1 MKHAKYLLLLA
12 LCLALT
18 ACGSKPAAS
27 SGDSTSS
34 GSGVSSSAPGSS
46 QPEPESSAPDV
57 PDEPEEPEEPDAS
70 QPEEHAPLTAE
81 DKAAAYDAA
90 CDYYLG
96 TVFDVQ
102 GLTEIGLRAGEITF
116 QVSCTKGG
124 AKVDP
129 DRTISLAR
137 ENGAWTVVS
146 EGY

>member
-1 MKHAKYLLLLA
+1 MRHTKYLLPLLA
-12 LCLALT
+12 LCLLLA
-18 ACGSKPAAS
+18 ACGPKPAAS
-27 SGDSTSS
+27 SG
-34 GSGVSSSAPGSS
+34 GSASSSAPGSS
-46 QPEPESSAPDV
+46 QPEPGQSAPDAS
-57 PDEPEEPEEPDAS
+57 EPDAS
-70 QPEEHAPLTAE
+70 APDISQPEGPAPLTAE

>member
-18 ACGSKPAAS
+18 ACGPKPAAS
-27 SGDSTSS
+27 SGGSTSS

-46 QPEPESSAPDV
+46 QPEPGQSAPDESK
-57 PDEPEEPEEPDAS
+57 PDISAPDIS
-70 QPEEHAPLTAE
+70 QPEEPAPLTAE

>member
-18 ACGSKPAAS
+18 ACGPKPAAS

-46 QPEPESSAPDV
+46 QPEPGQSAPDESK
-57 PDEPEEPEEPDAS
+57 PDISAPDIS
-70 QPEEHAPLTAE
+70 QPEEPAPLTAE

>member
-18 ACGSKPAAS
+18 ACGPKPAAS
-27 SGDSTSS
+27 SGGSTSS

-46 QPEPESSAPDV
+46 QPEPGQSAPDESK
-57 PDEPEEPEEPDAS
+57 PDVSAPDISQLEEP
-70 QPEEHAPLTAE
+70 APLTAE

>member
-18 ACGSKPAAS
+18 ACGPKPAAS
-27 SGDSTSS
+27 SGGSTSS
-34 GSGVSSSAPGSS
+34 GSGASSSAPGSS
-46 QPEPESSAPDV
+46 QPEPGQSAPNESKPDVSAPDI
-57 PDEPEEPEEPDAS
+57 S
-70 QPEEHAPLTAE
+70 QPEEPAPLTAE

>member
-18 ACGSKPAAS
+18 ACGPKPAAS

-34 GSGVSSSAPGSS
+34 GSGASSSAPGSS
-46 QPEPESSAPDV
+46 QPEPGQSAPDESK
-57 PDEPEEPEEPDAS
+57 PDVSAPDISRPEEP
-70 QPEEHAPLTAE
+70 APLTAE

>member
-18 ACGSKPAAS
+18 ACGPKPAAS

-34 GSGVSSSAPGSS
+34 GSGASSSAPGSS
-46 QPEPESSAPDV
+46 QPEPGQATPDESEPDV
-57 PDEPEEPEEPDAS
+57 SEPDAS
-70 QPEEHAPLTAE
+70 QPEEPAPLTAE

>member
-27 SGDSTSS
+27 SGGSTSS

-46 QPEPESSAPDV
+46 QPEPGQSAPDESE
-57 PDEPEEPEEPDAS
+57 PDISAPDAS
-70 QPEEHAPLTAE
+70 QPEEPAPLTAE

>member
-18 ACGSKPAAS
+18 ACGPKPAAS
-27 SGDSTSS
+27 SGGSTSS
-34 GSGVSSSAPGSS
+34 GSGASSSAPGSS
-46 QPEPESSAPDV
+46 QPEPGQSAPDESE
-57 PDEPEEPEEPDAS
+57 PDISAPDAS
-70 QPEEHAPLTAE
+70 QPEEPAPLTAE

>member
-18 ACGSKPAAS
+18 ACGPKPAAS

-34 GSGVSSSAPGSS
+34 GSGASSSAPGSS
-46 QPEPESSAPDV
+46 QPEPGQSAPDESK
-57 PDEPEEPEEPDAS
+57 PDVSAPDIS
-70 QPEEHAPLTAE
+70 QPEEPAPLTAE

>member
-18 ACGSKPAAS
+18 ACGPKPAAS
-27 SGDSTSS
+27 SGGSTSS
-34 GSGVSSSAPGSS
+34 GSGASSSAPGSS
-46 QPEPESSAPDV
+46 QPEPGQSAPDESK
-57 PDEPEEPEEPDAS
+57 PDVSAPDISRPEEP
-70 QPEEHAPLTAE
+70 APLTAE

>member
-18 ACGSKPAAS
+18 ACGPMPAAS
-27 SGDSTSS
+27 SGGSTSS
-34 GSGVSSSAPGSS
+34 GSGASSSAPGSS
-46 QPEPESSAPDV
+46 QPEPGQSAPDESK
-57 PDEPEEPEEPDAS
+57 PDISAPGISQLEEP
-70 QPEEHAPLTAE
+70 APLTAE

>member
-27 SGDSTSS
+27 SEGSTSS

-46 QPEPESSAPDV
+46 QPEPGQSAPDESE
-57 PDEPEEPEEPDAS
+57 PDISAPDAS
-70 QPEEHAPLTAE
+70 QPEEPAPLTAE

>member
-18 ACGSKPAAS
+18 ACGPKPAAS
-27 SGDSTSS
+27 SGGSTSS
-34 GSGVSSSAPGSS
+34 GSGASSSAPGSS
-46 QPEPESSAPDV
+46 QPEPGQSAPDESK
-57 PDEPEEPEEPDAS
+57 PDISAPDIS
-70 QPEEHAPLTAE
+70 QPEEPAPLTAE

-116 QVSCTKGG
+116 QVSCSKGG

>member
-18 ACGSKPAAS
+18 ACGPKPAAS
-27 SGDSTSS
+27 SGGSTSS
-34 GSGVSSSAPGSS
+34 GSGASSSAPGSS
-46 QPEPESSAPDV
+46 QPEPGQSAPDESK
-57 PDEPEEPEEPDAS
+57 PDVSAPDIS
-70 QPEEHAPLTAE
+70 QPEEPAPLTAE

>member
-18 ACGSKPAAS
+18 ACGPKPAAS
-27 SGDSTSS
+27 SGGSTAS
-34 GSGVSSSAPGSS
+34 GSGASSSAPGSS
-46 QPEPESSAPDV
+46 QPEPGQSAPDESE
-57 PDEPEEPEEPDAS
+57 PDISAPDAS
-70 QPEEHAPLTAE
+70 QPEEPAPLTAE

>member
-18 ACGSKPAAS
+18 ACGPKPAAS

-34 GSGVSSSAPGSS
+34 GSGASSSAPGSS
-46 QPEPESSAPDV
+46 QPEPGQSAPDESK
-57 PDEPEEPEEPDAS
+57 PDISAPDIS
-70 QPEEHAPLTAE
+70 QPEEPAPLTAE

>member
-18 ACGSKPAAS
+18 ACGPKPAAS

-46 QPEPESSAPDV
+46 QPEPGQSAPDESK
-57 PDEPEEPEEPDAS
+57 PDISAPDIS
-70 QPEEHAPLTAE
+70 QPEEPAPLTAE

-96 TVFDVQ
+96 TVFEVHS
-102 GLTEIGLRAGEITF
+102 LTEIEPRQGEIAF
-116 QVSCTKGG
+116 QVSCSKGG
-124 AKVDP
+124 VKVDP
-129 DRTISLAR
+129 DRTISLER
-137 ENGAWTVVS
+137 KNGAWSVIS

>member
-18 ACGSKPAAS
+18 ACGPKPAAS
-27 SGDSTSS
+27 SGGSTAS
-34 GSGVSSSAPGSS
+34 GSGASSSAPGSS
-46 QPEPESSAPDV
+46 QPEPGQSAPDESK
-57 PDEPEEPEEPDAS
+57 PDVSAPDIS
-70 QPEEHAPLTAE
+70 QPEEPAPLTAE

>member
-18 ACGSKPAAS
+18 ACGPKPAAS

-34 GSGVSSSAPGSS
+34 GSGASSSAPGAS
-46 QPEPESSAPDV
+46 QPEPGQSAPDESK
-57 PDEPEEPEEPDAS
+57 PDISAPDAS
-70 QPEEHAPLTAE
+70 QPEEPAPLTAE

>member
-18 ACGSKPAAS
+18 ACGPKPAAS

-46 QPEPESSAPDV
+46 QPEPGQSAPDESK
-57 PDEPEEPEEPDAS
+57 PDISAPDIS
-70 QPEEHAPLTAE
+70 QPEEPAPLTAE

-96 TVFDVQ
+96 TVFEVHS
-102 GLTEIGLRAGEITF
+102 LTEIEPRQGEITF
-116 QVSCTKGG
+116 QVSCSKGDE
-124 AKVDP
+124 KVDP
-129 DRTISLAR
+129 DRTISLER
-137 ENGAWTVVS
+137 KNGAWSVVS

>member
-12 LCLALT
+12 LCLALP
-18 ACGSKPAAS
+18 ACGPKPAAS

-34 GSGVSSSAPGSS
+34 GSGASSSAPGSS
-46 QPEPESSAPDV
+46 QPEPGQSAPDESK
-57 PDEPEEPEEPDAS
+57 PDVSAPDIS
-70 QPEEHAPLTAE
+70 QPEEPAPLTAE

>member
-1 MKHAKYLLLLA
+1 MTGVQTCA
-12 LCLALT
+12 LPI
-18 ACGSKPAAS
+18 S
-27 SGDSTSS
+27 
-34 GSGVSSSAPGSS
+34 PGSS
-46 QPEPESSAPDV
+46 QHDPGQYAPDESKPDVSAPDI
-57 PDEPEEPEEPDAS
+57 S
-70 QPEEHAPLTAE
+70 QPEEPAPLTAE

>member
-18 ACGSKPAAS
+18 ACGPKPAAS

-34 GSGVSSSAPGSS
+34 GSGASSSAPGSS
-46 QPEPESSAPDV
+46 QPEPGQSAPDESK
-57 PDEPEEPEEPDAS
+57 PDVSAPDISQLEEP
-70 QPEEHAPLTAE
+70 APLTAE

>member
-18 ACGSKPAAS
+18 ACGPKPAAS

-34 GSGVSSSAPGSS
+34 GSGASSSAPGSS
-46 QPEPESSAPDV
+46 QPEPGQSAPDAS
-57 PDEPEEPEEPDAS
+57 EPDAS
-70 QPEEHAPLTAE
+70 APDISQPEGPAPLTAE